1 MDCTSRLHL
10 ATRIH
15 YALLRQL
22 GSGIDVALML
32 QREMYAL
39 DVVNVCL
46 ASDDDEL
53 ARLAEQFVRAS
64 ALDRSV
70 PSNLLLP
77 PEAREP
83 QAGYQ
88 VSGHDASAPR
98 TAPLRPSSPVRPAPV
113 TPFKVRT
120 PLAAVGA
127 WAGHA
132 RTAPAAPRAR
142 H

>member
-1 MDCTSRLHL
+1 MDCTRRLHL

-15 YALLRQL
+15 DALQRQL

-53 ARLAEQFVRAS
+53 VRLAEQFACAS
-64 ALDRSV
+64 ALDRV
-70 PSNLLLP
+70 GPYNLLP
-77 PEAREP
+77 PQAREP
-83 QAGYQ
+83 RAPYQ
-88 VSGHDASAPR
+88 VSGQDEPASR
-98 TAPLRPSSPVRPAPV
+98 TAPVRPSTPVRPTPV

-120 PLAAVGA
+120 PLAAVSA
-127 WAGHA
+127 WAGRG
-132 RTAPAAPRAR
+132 RTVPAAPRAR